1 VRQTTDDGRRTTDDG
16 RHSPGRVFAIRRLI
30 GQLTLPVALLLAGPL
45 ADFVFEPAMQPG
57 GALAGSAGR
66 LIGTGSG
73 VRMALMIALV
83 GVLGVSMSLSG
94 YLFRA
99 VRAAETAAARP

>member
-1 VRQTTDDGRRTTDDG
+1 
-16 RHSPGRVFAIRRLI
+16 
-30 GQLTLPVALLLAGPL
+30 
-45 ADFVFEPAMQPG
+45 MQPG

-83 GVLGVSMSLSG
+83 GVLGVSVSLSG

-99 VRAAETAAARP
+99 VRVAETAVARP